1 MGFGLKEQK
10 LLWHKVREIGVANQ
24 MNPKEA
30 VQKFLKDVE
39 EEYVAKLGFEPK
51 IQKSRSELQ
60 NNALMIQNMSSS
72 LATQSQKNVTMM
84 QNMSSILTTQIE
96 QLTRISEFSPLTQA
110 AKGEVVAPNELK
122 FALRK
127 AIETALGRLDPNDS
141 IAKVLETAK
150 LALERDS
157 DIWTD

>member
-1 MGFGLKEQK
+1 
-10 LLWHKVREIGVANQ
+10 
-24 MNPKEA
+24 MN
-30 VQKFLKDVE
+30 
-39 EEYVAKLGFEPK
+39 
-51 IQKSRSELQ
+51 
-60 NNALMIQNMSSS
+60 
-72 LATQSQKNVTMM
+72 
-84 QNMSSILTTQIE
+84 SILITQIE
-96 QLTRISEFSPLTQA
+96 QLTRASEFFPLIQA
-110 AKGEVVAPNELK
+110 AKGEVVASNELK